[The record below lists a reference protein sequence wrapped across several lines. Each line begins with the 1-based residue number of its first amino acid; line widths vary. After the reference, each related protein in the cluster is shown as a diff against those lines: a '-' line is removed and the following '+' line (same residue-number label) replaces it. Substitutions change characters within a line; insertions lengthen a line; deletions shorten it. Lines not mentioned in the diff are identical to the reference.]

1 MRRASFCLIA
11 IVALVAPVAAQMP
24 APVAAT
30 QSTATATAPARRI
43 LFIGNS
49 FTFGAYSAVRG
60 YRADSVSDLNGEGIG
75 GVPALFKRFTEQAGL
90 SYAVSLETSPGKGLD
105 FHLAQKR
112 AVIDRPWDVVI
123 LQGHSVLD
131 PARPGDPA
139 VHVRAAAQLADL
151 LAARNPAVELL
162 LSSTWSRADK
172 VYQPGSPWSGT
183 PIAQMATDVRRAND
197 MARTAAPRIAGV
209 IPVGEGWNRA
219 IAEGIAD
226 ANPYDGIGPGQ
237 VDLWA
242 YDHYHAS
249 SHGYYLEALLIF
261 GRVTARDPRSLG
273 AAERAAFDLGIA
285 PETARALQDVAF
297 ATLADETRLGR
308 SPGR

>member
-1 MRRASFCLIA
+1 MIDLLRAALLLIA
-11 IVALVAPVAAQMP
+11 GAVAAPVAALEHAQVLAP
-24 APVAAT
+24 APAVAV
-30 QSTATATAPARRI
+30 ATAPPRRI

-60 YRADSVSDLNGEGIG
+60 YRAETVTDLNNEGIG
-75 GVPALFKRFTEQAGL
+75 GVPALFKRFANQAGL
-90 SYAVSLETSPGKGLD
+90 AYDVSLETSPGKGLD
-105 FHLAQKR
+105 FHLAERRSLVDR
-112 AVIDRPWDVVI
+112 AWDVVI
-123 LQGHSVLD
+123 LQGHSLLD

-139 VHVRAAAQLADL
+139 VHVRAAGQLAKL
-151 LAARNPAVELL
+151 FIARNPAVDLQL
-162 LSSTWSRADK
+162 TATWSRADK

-183 PIAQMATDVRRAND
+183 PIAQMATDVRRGND
-197 MARTAAPRIAGV
+197 MARKAEPRIAGV
-209 IPVGEGWNRA
+209 IPVGQGWSRA
-219 IAEGIAD
+219 IADGIAD

-261 GRVTARDPRSLG
+261 GRVTGRDPRSLG

-285 PETARALQDVAF
+285 PESARALQEVAF
-297 ATLADETRLGR
+297 ATLAAEPR
-308 SPGR
+308 